1 MRNIQ
6 ESQKTQTWHNPRQA
20 QKTSLSETTATKNQY
35 IQSLKISPLQ
45 DDFFFFFLLHPAM
58 WKFPSQRSNSA
69 TTATGAT
76 AVTTPDP

>member
-35 IQSLKISPLQ
+35 IQSLKISSLQ
-45 DDFFFFFLLHPAM
+45 DDFFFFFFGSTLACGSSLAKGQTLPQQQLE
-58 WKFPSQRSNSA
+58 PLQ
-69 TTATGAT
+69 
-76 AVTTPDP
+76 